1 MSESSIGERKRAL
14 RCAALSRR
22 NSLARG
28 DVLALGGLAQARALE
43 FTPYVIAQAVT
54 LYSPIQ
60 NEVPTEEIRDHALS
74 GGKRV
79 FYPKLGDANSVELA
93 EVHSAADLVSGRLGI
108 SEAVGPPSLL
118 AGNQGRAVVFL
129 PGLIFDSRGNRLGR
143 GIGWYD
149 RLLKKAAEVAVFVGL
164 AYEFQ
169 LVDEVPTEPW
179 DERVDYVITEK
190 RVIDCGTTP
199 PRPTVVS
206 SIP

>member
-14 RCAALSRR
+14 RCAALSQR
-22 NSLARG
+22 NSLAEE
-28 DVLALGGLAQARALE
+28 DFLALGGLAQARALE
-43 FTPYVIAQAVT
+43 FRPYIIAQAVT

-60 NEVPTEEIRDHALS
+60 NEVPTEGIRDHALAR
-74 GGKRV
+74 GKRV
-79 FYPKLGDANSVELA
+79 FYPKLGDVSSVELA

-108 SEAVGPPSLL
+108 SEPVGPPSRLP
-118 AGNQGRAVVFL
+118 ANRGRTVVFV

-149 RLLKKAAEVAVFVGL
+149 RLRKKTGKIAVFAAL

-169 LVDEVPTEPW
+169 VIDEVPIEPW

-199 PRPTVVS
+199 PRATVVS